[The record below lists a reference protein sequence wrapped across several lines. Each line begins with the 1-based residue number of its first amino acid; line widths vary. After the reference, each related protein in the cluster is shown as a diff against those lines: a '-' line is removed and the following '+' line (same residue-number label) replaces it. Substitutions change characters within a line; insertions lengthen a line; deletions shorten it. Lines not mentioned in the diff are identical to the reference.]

1 MSRKPIEENV
11 KRRLFAESMGRCMN
25 PNGRKEFF
33 ESCGDIIEKAHR
45 DPYSD
50 TEDNSFENLVLLC
63 PNCHTNFIVTEI
75 MKSKRKGRKPM
86 NKNAIDV
93 LNVTTSIINNL
104 SGNLAGGALLANV
117 LYVN

>member
-1 MSRKPIEENV
+1 VHWLAEQGLAP
-11 KRRLFAESMGRCMN
+11 KRAFLAGI
-25 PNGRKEFF
+25 P
-33 ESCGDIIEKAHR
+33 
-45 DPYSD
+45 
-50 TEDNSFENLVLLC
+50 LLI
-63 PNCHTNFIVTEI
+63 FIVTEI

-93 LNVTTSIINNL
+93 LNVTTNVINNS